1 MSDAPPTVRMWL
13 ESLVVAAATAR
24 PLAELSPNAHI
35 HGGLRLEIQGR
46 IVPYMG
52 YWGPDDVCMHDWLVE
67 LQCAAIALGQEGGRH
82 VFDEGEQGQPAF
94 VFSRREGRGYFSIV
108 ESEISDAEG
117 DEAWQ
122 EVAFDPDEFI
132 EALRVLLEDFK
143 GRLLSESPCVA
154 PRWLARVRL
163 DQG

>member
-1 MSDAPPTVRMWL
+1 
-13 ESLVVAAATAR
+13 
-24 PLAELSPNAHI
+24 
-35 HGGLRLEIQGR
+35 
-46 IVPYMG
+46 
-52 YWGPDDVCMHDWLVE
+52 
-67 LQCAAIALGQEGGRH
+67 
-82 VFDEGEQGQPAF
+82 
-94 VFSRREGRGYFSIV
+94 V

-122 EVAFDPDEFI
+122 ELTFDPDEFI

-143 GRLLSESPCVA
+143 GRLLSESPGVA